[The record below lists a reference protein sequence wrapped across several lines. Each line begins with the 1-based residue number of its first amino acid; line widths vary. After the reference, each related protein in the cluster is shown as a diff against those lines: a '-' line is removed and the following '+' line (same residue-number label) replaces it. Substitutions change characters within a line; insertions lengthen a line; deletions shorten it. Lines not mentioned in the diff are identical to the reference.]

1 MAHPKNR
8 EAQDLP
14 LGEVMGKEVGETEE
28 TYYEVVGNPIVHAE
42 EDATSHTAQALASL
56 ETAEMAQIP
65 GNKSKKIR
73 AWFGHTCTHTEQ
85 ILVAP
90 FGIIIARETFYFA
103 EAIPSVVV
111 SKSLF

>member
-14 LGEVMGKEVGETEE
+14 LGGVMGKEVGETEE

-73 AWFGHTCTHTEQ
+73 GLYC
-85 ILVAP
+85 P
-90 FGIIIARETFYFA
+90 PIIPA
-103 EAIPSVVV
+103 ELGRALQS
-111 SKSLF
+111 SGGFQR